1 MARNPRSSTKE
12 KDNTPAAIIAGPD
25 GSIYMTGSRVG
36 TFAGVTLRLSDGD
49 LVPDCRLYEVTTT
62 DGSYT
67 QAWGAATLL
76 ARSLADIGAGTEEAG
91 YVQALAAHGM
101 LWQELN
107 PDADFAGV
115 GLLVSHPFDDGT
127 VLLDF
132 ADTPAAEPAEPA
144 AEPPAKNVKAKT
156 AQAAPDPNNLDDID
170 DLIDAE
176 HLLYAEGSPDTD
188 EATEWLRY
196 HATLG
201 LLLTQRFPEVV
212 AEKTGA
218 LIEFLDSGDGSEALK
233 NKKAVKF
240 VNDFA
245 DKFNGNA
252 ELRNPVW
259 TAADLGLP
267 ARTSRATLAEK
278 NAELRKLALTMC
290 VTGDVLD
297 FVSSEAA
304 AAWGVSPVD
313 YVDDQEKIQDAPTGM
328 DLDEDEAMTV
338 TGLPPLDIG
347 DAGDESVYVDAVR
360 LAAAKVVNHP
370 AFVADGTEDQASAIA
385 DCLVF
390 GQYSGN
396 DPIYGND
403 ACGLSSHE
411 VEDCVNASLAE
422 LDLSLDAFCTFID
435 TAENAELLVSAAADE
450 VLNVQ
455 LEAS

>member
-1 MARNPRSSTKE
+1 MARTPRSNNKALTY
-12 KDNTPAAIIAGPD
+12 TPAAIFAGPD

-36 TFAGVTLRLSDGD
+36 DYQGVTLRLSDGD
-49 LVPDCRLYEVTTT
+49 RVAGCRLYEVTT
-62 DGSYT
+62 DSGDHEK
-67 QAWGAATLL
+67 AWGVATLL
-76 ARSLADIGAGTEEAG
+76 ARSLADLGAGTDEAG
-91 YVQALAAHGM
+91 YVQAFAAHGL

-107 PDADFAGV
+107 ADTDFDGV
-115 GLLVSHPFDDGT
+115 GLLVAHPFEEGSL
-127 VLLDF
+127 LLDF
-132 ADTPAAEPAEPA
+132 SDEPA
-144 AEPPAKNVKAKT
+144 AEPPAKSGKA
-156 AQAAPDPNNLDDID
+156 AANEDPDDQNAHGGLDDID

-176 HLLYAEGSPDTD
+176 HLLFAEGFPDTD

-196 HATLG
+196 HATLS

-212 AEKTGA
+212 TEKTGA

-290 VTGDVLD
+290 VTGNALD

-396 DPIYGND
+396 DPLYGND